1 MRSRPTGSDT
11 ALTLAAAAEIAR
23 KPPAPV
29 FTTGSLMRHVIV
41 MTATG
46 SVGLIAIFA
55 VDVLSL
61 FWVARL
67 GDQAYKAAIGYA
79 SQAFFLLMSVNI
91 GLTIAI
97 SATVSRALGA
107 GDRPRARRLAASGL
121 AITFLVSAAISVA
134 LYAFRDVVLRNWMH
148 ASGEAA
154 EVASAFLAITVPANV
169 PMGLGMALSGVLRA
183 AGDAKRAMY
192 VTLAGG
198 IVTAF
203 ADPLLI
209 LGCGLGV
216 YGAAWATVISRLTFL
231 GVGAWGAIHIHN
243 LVAPP
248 RVKYLPHDFGPI
260 MGIGLPS
267 ILANLATP
275 VSAIYVTRIWSDFGT
290 ATVAGGAIIDR
301 VVPLAFGVIFALTG
315 SIGPIIG
322 QNYGAKLFPRVRR
335 TIDDSFVVAVG
346 YAICAWGV
354 LAVSGTYIASAFGA
368 SGQSAE
374 FVVLFCRLGALAWVF
389 ITCLFVANTVF
400 NNLGFPLMAMV
411 FNWGRATLGTIPF
424 VTLGAAW
431 GGFFGAV
438 VGLVLGAG
446 IFGLAGVAVAYG
458 LVARLARE
466 A

>member
-1 MRSRPTGSDT
+1 
-11 ALTLAAAAEIAR
+11 LTVAAAEIR
-23 KPPAPV
+23 LELPAPV

-46 SVGLIAIFA
+46 SIGLIAIFA

-61 FWVARL
+61 FWVSRL
-67 GDQAYKAAIGYA
+67 GDQAFKAAIGYA

-121 AITFLVSAAISVA
+121 ALTFLFSGLIA
-134 LYAFRDVVLRNWMH
+134 LALFVFRNEVLVQWMH
-148 ASGEAA
+148 ASGPAA
-154 EVASAFLAITVPANV
+154 EVASMFLAITVPANI

-183 AGDAKRAMY
+183 DGDAKRAMY

-198 IVTAF
+198 VVTAF
-203 ADPLLI
+203 TDPLLI
-209 LGCGLGV
+209 FGFHLGV

-231 GVGAWGAIHIHN
+231 GVGAWGAIYVHR
-243 LVAPP
+243 LVAVPKL
-248 RVKYLPHDFGPI
+248 KYLPHDFAPI

-275 VSAIYVTRIWSDFGT
+275 VSAIYVTRVWSDFGT
-290 ATVAGGAIIDR
+290 ATVAGGAIVDR
-301 VVPLAFGVIFALTG
+301 VIPLAFGVIFALTG

-335 TIDDSFVVAVG
+335 TIDDSFIVAVG
-346 YAICAWGV
+346 YALCAWGV
-354 LAVSGTYIASAFGA
+354 LALSAPYVAESFGA
-368 SGQSAE
+368 SGQSAD

-424 VTLGAAW
+424 VTIGAAW
-431 GGFFGAV
+431 GGYPGGVLGLVFGA
-438 VGLVLGAG
+438 A
-446 IFGLAGVAVAYG
+446 IFGLGGVVVAYW
-458 LVARLARE
+458 LVSRLARE
-466 A
+466 AASG